1 MISPYEFDSA
11 ARRNYSAMVHYMDDV
26 VGDIVAKLKDKGM
39 YDDTV
44 IALMADN
51 GGPVYLPGA
60 ANNHPLKGGKYS
72 DWEGG
77 VRTNALISGGQVPPT
92 TRGSTYANPVSIADW
107 FGMFCDIFGVY
118 SHDSK
123 SEAANEWMADNRPD
137 LPTLPPVDA
146 VSGLFSSIMAQD
158 QDTNYHPALPISP
171 DALLSYPYKIVTGV
185 QTYSNYTGL
194 LFPNCSTLS
203 PTNPYLPWHNDSHL
217 MNSHLDWSLDPDE
230 LDRHLWA
237 YDCGDSGC
245 LYNVKQDPN
254 ETTDLAERM
263 PDVLERLRSLLD
275 EHAATIFNPDRGV
288 EDVRA
293 CQYSASVNG
302 GYYGPWISLGEYYTG
317 PFRELEPLQQD
328 FVNAYNSFLDVV
340 SKPAI
345 EEITYK
351 ITQRLYPK
359 FMVPP
364 LVASFD
370 QCINQVEEEVYKL
383 KA

>member
-1 MISPYEFDSA
+1 MLTFCS
-11 ARRNYSAMVHYMDDV
+11 
-26 VGDIVAKLKDKGM
+26 
-39 YDDTV
+39 
-44 IALMADN
+44 DN

-77 VRTNALISGGQVPPT
+77 VRTNALVSGGYGIPDSS
-92 TRGSTYANPVSIADW
+92 RGGTYDGIVSIADW
-107 FGMFCDIFGVY
+107 FGMFCDLFGVDK
-118 SHDSK
+118 HDSK
-123 SEAANEWMADNRPD
+123 SDEANEWIAKNRPD
-137 LPTLPPVDA
+137 LATLPPVDSL
-146 VSGLFSSIMAQD
+146 SGLFNSITSL
-158 QDTNYHPALPISP
+158 DTANQHPILPLSP
-171 DALLSYPYKIVTGV
+171 TALLAYPYKIVTGI
-185 QTYSNYTGL
+185 QTYSNYTGQ
-194 LFPNCSTLS
+194 LFPNCSTIS
-203 PTNPYLPWHNDSHL
+203 NDNPYLPWHNDSHL